1 MADYIR
7 ATWLTAAEEA
17 KIGVA
22 QVRVHALKQARLPIP
37 PRPLIDCS
45 RSNWL
50 EHLPQAS
57 ACACVADER
66 STARWVL
73 EPRPFNMFKIVLCSR
88 NVDTVH
94 VVNDSSIAQGANSRQ
109 KQR

>member
-1 MADYIR
+1 VAEYIR

-45 RSNWL
+45 RSN
-50 EHLPQAS
+50 
-57 ACACVADER
+57 
-66 STARWVL
+66 
-73 EPRPFNMFKIVLCSR
+73 
-88 NVDTVH
+88 
-94 VVNDSSIAQGANSRQ
+94 
-109 KQR
+109 